1 MDLVTTAHRHARPR
15 GLGLLLGAALDRVV
29 PDPRRGHPVAL
40 FGEAASR
47 LERRVY
53 RPSRARGAA
62 FTALAVGPVVALGV
76 LGERVRNPALRA
88 ALTAG
93 VTWAVVGG
101 DMLGREAERIADAL
115 EAGDVDAARRRLPH
129 LCGRDPESLDEKGIA
144 RATVESVAENTS
156 DAVVAPLLW
165 GGLLGLPGL
174 LGYRAVNTLDAMVGH
189 RSERYERFGWASAR
203 LDDVA
208 NWAPARLTALLAAA
222 AAPLVSG
229 DARRTLRIR
238 ARYGRC
244 HPSPNAGHCEAA
256 FAGALDL
263 RLGGTNSYRGRVEH
277 RPELGTGRHPEVH
290 DIRRAVRLA
299 RAVNGASALT
309 AALLAALPSPPP
321 PFRPTDGHKH
331 GPGPTARA
339 PQRKA

>member
-1 MDLVTTAHRHARPR
+1 MTTAHRHARPR

-115 EAGDVDAARRRLPH
+115 EAG
-129 LCGRDPESLDEKGIA
+129 
-144 RATVESVAENTS
+144 
-156 DAVVAPLLW
+156 
-165 GGLLGLPGL
+165 
-174 LGYRAVNTLDAMVGH
+174 
-189 RSERYERFGWASAR
+189 
-203 LDDVA
+203 
-208 NWAPARLTALLAAA
+208 
-222 AAPLVSG
+222 
-229 DARRTLRIR
+229 
-238 ARYGRC
+238 
-244 HPSPNAGHCEAA
+244 
-256 FAGALDL
+256 
-263 RLGGTNSYRGRVEH
+263 
-277 RPELGTGRHPEVH
+277 
-290 DIRRAVRLA
+290 
-299 RAVNGASALT
+299 
-309 AALLAALPSPPP
+309 
-321 PFRPTDGHKH
+321 
-331 GPGPTARA
+331 
-339 PQRKA
+339 